1 MTQSSDPTSLQLGLE
16 RSRTGL
22 VGRIRAILRG
32 GSDDAAWEGVEEAL
46 IGADLG
52 ADLTIE
58 VVTKARARRD
68 LPPELALQAELI
80 ALFAPRDPTPWP
92 RKPAADVPAVILVV
106 GVNGTGKTTSIAKLA
121 YRFHTRGAKVLLA
134 AGDTF
139 RAAAI
144 DQLQTW
150 AKRIDVPVVAHA
162 ANADPSAV
170 VWDAMDAAAARGTDV
185 VIVDTA
191 GRLHTKHNLM
201 EELAKIRR
209 TIARRLPAATPE
221 VLFVLDATTG
231 QNGLTQAKAFHEA
244 AGLTGIALTKLD
256 STSKGGIA
264 FAIER
269 ALGGAGPVRGC
280 RREGRGPARFRPQR
294 IRPGTLRLI
303 VARPPEVLDAAAVS
317 SAAHALAG
325 REPHLAALLDL
336 QGVPPLWHKGPG
348 FETLVDIVLGQ
359 QVSLS
364 SARSALERVRAAAG
378 SVTSG
383 RVGGVGRGRASGCGP
398 DPSEGALSGGTGR
411 GVDDRSSGP
420 GGRGRTSGRSR
431 DRGPDGTPGYRPLDG
446 GHLPAD
452 GSGSTG
458 YVALHRSGAHRGD
471 PDALGSWSRRRRRP
485 RSRRS
490 RRHGAPYR
498 SVAARMLWQAY
509 LLERGRPL
517 DE

>member
-1 MTQSSDPTSLQLGLE
+1 LTQSNPSSNLQLGLE

-22 VGRIRAILRG
+22 VGRIRSILRG

-52 ADLTIE
+52 ADLTME
-58 VVTKARARRD
+58 VVGKARARRD

-144 DQLQTW
+144 EQLQTW

-209 TIARRLPAATPE
+209 TIARRLPTATPE

-269 ALGGAGPVRGC
+269 ALGVPVLFVGVG
-280 RREGRGPARFRPQR
+280 EQ
-294 IRPGTLRLI
+294 
-303 VARPPEVLDAAAVS
+303 VDD
-317 SAAHALAG
+317 
-325 REPHLAALLDL
+325 LLDFDPNAFA
-336 QGVPPLWHKGPG
+336 Q
-348 FETLVDIVLGQ
+348 
-359 QVSLS
+359 
-364 SARSALERVRAAAG
+364 ALFG
-378 SVTSG
+378 
-383 RVGGVGRGRASGCGP
+383 
-398 DPSEGALSGGTGR
+398 
-411 GVDDRSSGP
+411 
-420 GGRGRTSGRSR
+420 
-431 DRGPDGTPGYRPLDG
+431 
-446 GHLPAD
+446 
-452 GSGSTG
+452 
-458 YVALHRSGAHRGD
+458 
-471 PDALGSWSRRRRRP
+471 
-485 RSRRS
+485 
-490 RRHGAPYR
+490 
-498 SVAARMLWQAY
+498 
-509 LLERGRPL
+509 
-517 DE
+517 

>member
-1 MTQSSDPTSLQLGLE
+1 LTQQYDPSNLQLGLE

-32 GSDDAAWEGVEEAL
+32 GSDDTAWEGVEEAL

-52 ADLTIE
+52 ADLTME

-121 YRFHTRGAKVLLA
+121 YRFQTRGAKVLLA

-144 DQLQTW
+144 EQLQTW

-231 QNGLTQAKAFHEA
+231 QNGLAQAKAFHEA

-256 STSKGGIA
+256 STAKGGIA

-269 ALGGAGPVRGC
+269 ALGVPVLFVGVG
-280 RREGRGPARFRPQR
+280 EQ
-294 IRPGTLRLI
+294 
-303 VARPPEVLDAAAVS
+303 VDD
-317 SAAHALAG
+317 
-325 REPHLAALLDL
+325 LLDFDPNAFA
-336 QGVPPLWHKGPG
+336 Q
-348 FETLVDIVLGQ
+348 
-359 QVSLS
+359 
-364 SARSALERVRAAAG
+364 ALFG
-378 SVTSG
+378 
-383 RVGGVGRGRASGCGP
+383 
-398 DPSEGALSGGTGR
+398 
-411 GVDDRSSGP
+411 
-420 GGRGRTSGRSR
+420 
-431 DRGPDGTPGYRPLDG
+431 
-446 GHLPAD
+446 
-452 GSGSTG
+452 
-458 YVALHRSGAHRGD
+458 
-471 PDALGSWSRRRRRP
+471 
-485 RSRRS
+485 
-490 RRHGAPYR
+490 
-498 SVAARMLWQAY
+498 
-509 LLERGRPL
+509 
-517 DE
+517 

>member
-1 MTQSSDPTSLQLGLE
+1 MTQSNPSSNLQLGLE

-52 ADLTIE
+52 ADLTME
-58 VVTKARARRD
+58 VVSKARARRD

-92 RKPAADVPAVILVV
+92 RKPSADVPAVILVV

-121 YRFHTRGAKVLLA
+121 YRFHSRGAKVLLA

-144 DQLQTW
+144 EQLQTW

-201 EELAKIRR
+201 EELSKIRR
-209 TIARRLPAATPE
+209 TIARRLPTATPE

-231 QNGLTQAKAFHEA
+231 QNGLTQAKAFHDS

-269 ALGGAGPVRGC
+269 ALGVPVLFVGVG
-280 RREGRGPARFRPQR
+280 EK
-294 IRPGTLRLI
+294 
-303 VARPPEVLDAAAVS
+303 VDD
-317 SAAHALAG
+317 
-325 REPHLAALLDL
+325 LLDFDPNAFA
-336 QGVPPLWHKGPG
+336 Q
-348 FETLVDIVLGQ
+348 
-359 QVSLS
+359 
-364 SARSALERVRAAAG
+364 ALFG
-378 SVTSG
+378 
-383 RVGGVGRGRASGCGP
+383 
-398 DPSEGALSGGTGR
+398 
-411 GVDDRSSGP
+411 
-420 GGRGRTSGRSR
+420 
-431 DRGPDGTPGYRPLDG
+431 
-446 GHLPAD
+446 
-452 GSGSTG
+452 
-458 YVALHRSGAHRGD
+458 
-471 PDALGSWSRRRRRP
+471 
-485 RSRRS
+485 
-490 RRHGAPYR
+490 
-498 SVAARMLWQAY
+498 
-509 LLERGRPL
+509 
-517 DE
+517 

>member
-1 MTQSSDPTSLQLGLE
+1 MTQQYDPSNLQLGLE

-32 GSDDAAWEGVEEAL
+32 GSDDTAWEGVEEAL

-52 ADLTIE
+52 ADLTME

-121 YRFHTRGAKVLLA
+121 YRFQTRGAKVLLA

-144 DQLQTW
+144 EQLQTW

-231 QNGLTQAKAFHEA
+231 QNGLAQAKAFHEA

-256 STSKGGIA
+256 STAKGGIA

-269 ALGGAGPVRGC
+269 ALGVPVLFVGVG
-280 RREGRGPARFRPQR
+280 EQ
-294 IRPGTLRLI
+294 
-303 VARPPEVLDAAAVS
+303 VDD
-317 SAAHALAG
+317 
-325 REPHLAALLDL
+325 LLDFDPNAFA
-336 QGVPPLWHKGPG
+336 Q
-348 FETLVDIVLGQ
+348 
-359 QVSLS
+359 
-364 SARSALERVRAAAG
+364 ALFG
-378 SVTSG
+378 
-383 RVGGVGRGRASGCGP
+383 
-398 DPSEGALSGGTGR
+398 
-411 GVDDRSSGP
+411 
-420 GGRGRTSGRSR
+420 
-431 DRGPDGTPGYRPLDG
+431 
-446 GHLPAD
+446 
-452 GSGSTG
+452 
-458 YVALHRSGAHRGD
+458 
-471 PDALGSWSRRRRRP
+471 
-485 RSRRS
+485 
-490 RRHGAPYR
+490 
-498 SVAARMLWQAY
+498 
-509 LLERGRPL
+509 
-517 DE
+517 